1 MTVHFS
7 FPQKVLFKH
16 CDPAGIVF
24 YPRFFEMIN
33 DAVETLF
40 DKAFD
45 WPFETIH
52 ETGAVPTKSFDVDFK
67 RPCRHG
73 DMLRLDVSLLALGRT
88 SLTLEI
94 RAMAGDDLRFTARQV
109 LVHVGPDTRPAPWP
123 EIIQTTITRL
133 MEGTQ

>member
-1 MTVHFS
+1 MHFS

-33 DAVETLF
+33 DAVEAMF
-40 DKAFD
+40 DKVFD
-45 WPFETIH
+45 WPFEVIH
-52 ETGAVPTKSFDVDFK
+52 QSGAVPTKSFEVDFK

-73 DMLRLDVSLLALGRT
+73 DMLRLDVSLKALGRT
-88 SLTLEI
+88 SLTLET
-94 RAMAGDDLRFTARQV
+94 RAMAGDDLRFVARQV
-109 LVHVGPDTRPAPWP
+109 LVHVGPDGRPAPWP
-123 EIIQTTITRL
+123 ENIQSTITRV